1 MTAVAIVAA
10 CGLLFAGLMRVGAE
24 LREIG
29 KNLTLFEHRAMH
41 MAGSVNRVADELAE
55 ARSRIARDM
64 NAQLR
69 HMERIGNKLE
79 MLAAL
84 QRQQGR

>member
-1 MTAVAIVAA
+1 MTAVTILAS
-10 CGLLFAGLMRVGAE
+10 CGLVFAGLMCIGAE

-29 KNLTLFEHRAMH
+29 KKLTLLEHRAMH
-41 MAGSVNRVADELAE
+41 MVGNVNRVADELGE

-79 MLAAL
+79 ALAAL
-84 QRQQGR
+84 QRQHRL